1 MFDDLSDVIYAVP
14 FLRGS
19 VLKSTHWR
27 SSVLPNLDEDR
38 FKSLL
43 KVNYF
48 QFKIIIQEIK
58 DDSVFNCKHSAK
70 QLSVELQLAIVL
82 YRLGCSGEGAS
93 IRKNANL
100 FGCGDGGTINIITK
114 RVFIAIL
121 SKRHKFIFW
130 PSEAERNEII
140 SNTLDE
146 LPHCIGKQQFSL
158 KAQIVC
164 DYKLQIRHFICG
176 FPGSVHDQRIF
187 NYSSIDKKSSNY
199 FSGMQW
205 IAGDTAYALKPYV
218 LSPFKTPPGGNL
230 TERQK
235 KFNAHFSK
243 YRVRVEHT
251 LGIIKEKFNSLK
263 ELKIR
268 ISNKE
273 SIKFACAWFS
283 VCCILHN
290 ILRPTE
296 EQLFA
301 EEILTND
308 EVEDEDPE
316 THQDDNISGHAKRN
330 ALFENFQ

>member
-1 MFDDLSDVIYAVP
+1 M
-14 FLRGS
+14 
-19 VLKSTHWR
+19 
-27 SSVLPNLDEDR
+27 
-38 FKSLL
+38 
-43 KVNYF
+43 
-48 QFKIIIQEIK
+48 
-58 DDSVFNCKHSAK
+58 
-70 QLSVELQLAIVL
+70 
-82 YRLGCSGEGAS
+82 
-93 IRKNANL
+93 
-100 FGCGDGGTINIITK
+100 
-114 RVFIAIL
+114 
-121 SKRHKFIFW
+121 FIFW
-130 PSEAERNEII
+130 LSEAKRNKTI
-140 SNTLDE
+140 SSTLDE
-146 LPHCIGKQQFSL
+146 LPHCIGYVDGTEIALAEKPSIDPDSYYSRKQQFSL

-164 DYKLQIRHFICG
+164 DYKLQVRHFICG